1 MLVGAL
7 RRIRFWGAWAAR
19 EGGSMV
25 RPLPLELVVE
35 FELKRD
41 RLEVEAM
48 PEGLEGCLAA

>member
-1 MLVGAL
+1 
-7 RRIRFWGAWAAR
+7 
-19 EGGSMV
+19 MV